1 MIKKYKKYI
10 FLIIFVLCSLIYI
23 NSCVKDKDEINF
35 EGLQASRE
43 SSEASESPE
52 FNLSEDTSPEAV
64 STESGKESIFVYICG
79 EIVNP
84 GVYELNY
91 GARMGD
97 LVLLAGGFTENANI
111 NYNNLALKL
120 ADEQKV
126 YIPSMDE
133 ALSTQEASMPG
144 QSEASTGKVNI
155 NKAGIEELMT
165 LKGIGKSKAEKIIE
179 YRNENGGFKSAEDI
193 MKINGIKKSAFDKI
207 KDSICIE

>member
-64 STESGKESIFVYICG
+64 STESEKESIFVYICG

-126 YIPSMDE
+126 YVPSMDE
-133 ALSTQEASMPG
+133 ALFAQEAGMPG

>member
-43 SSEASESPE
+43 SSEALESPE

-84 GVYELNY
+84 GVYELN
-91 GARMGD
+91 
-97 LVLLAGGFTENANI
+97 
-111 NYNNLALKL
+111 
-120 ADEQKV
+120 
-126 YIPSMDE
+126 
-133 ALSTQEASMPG
+133 
-144 QSEASTGKVNI
+144 
-155 NKAGIEELMT
+155 
-165 LKGIGKSKAEKIIE
+165 
-179 YRNENGGFKSAEDI
+179 
-193 MKINGIKKSAFDKI
+193 
-207 KDSICIE
+207 

>member
-1 MIKKYKKYI
+1 M
-10 FLIIFVLCSLIYI
+10 
-23 NSCVKDKDEINF
+23 
-35 EGLQASRE
+35 QASRE
-43 SSEASESPE
+43 SSEALESPE